1 MTLQKLRDFL
11 VANISCKDRMVEFI
25 ESIEVTDYDYGED
38 RVVRVLRVNV
48 DTFVLTVYSSGDEF
62 TTTSVCRH
70 EELDHFRISIVCQA
84 EVMEYA
90 CVSFTLDD
98 GEVVELIVE
107 DIELF
112 DNGECLCTVMAP
124 VK

>member
-38 RVVRVLRVNV
+38 RVVRVLRVSV
-48 DTFVLTVYSSGDEF
+48 DTICNYKFPERGELD
-62 TTTSVCRH
+62 RH
-70 EELDHFRISIVCQA
+70 DNEELDHFRISIVCQA
-84 EVMEYA
+84 EVMECA
-90 CVSFTLDD
+90 RVSFTLDD
-98 GEVVELIVE
+98 GEVVGLIVE
-107 DIELF
+107 DCELL